1 VRHWPSR
8 SISTYRS
15 KSSGSIVRTVC
26 EGGAIP
32 ALATSTSIPPAPLV
46 HLRDDRVEGAPVPHV
61 DLVRHGAVAELVGER
76 GGGRAVHV

>member
-1 VRHWPSR
+1 
-8 SISTYRS
+8 
-15 KSSGSIVRTVC
+15 
-26 EGGAIP
+26 
-32 ALATSTSIPPAPLV
+32 LATSTSIPPAPLV